1 MKFISSQMINSLSP
15 LQAQLGDKL
24 LINIGSH
31 FLKRKEKK
39 NFFFLLSTE
48 IEWIVQKAMDALLS
62 KLGAQTANFV
72 IRSGIALTSKY
83 AVQQCSRLLKT
94 VDDKTVY
101 AELKELQRLLNTRI
115 KVHLLVS
122 YSSMALC

>member
-1 MKFISSQMINSLSP
+1 MINSLSP

-39 NFFFLLSTE
+39 KTFFFLLSTE